1 VRSLDKFKLSFEKRT
16 LLTISSCYVRLCG
29 VHERGFRQQTCGHDA
44 GAFSH
49 PLFRRDEPEKC
60 LEMECDRS
68 GKLSRD
74 RNEVTHLD
82 GLVQPSAGIKT
93 FGSTGISA
101 DQTPKSYSFELQ
113 PALKAEAENS
123 VSDAAMDESFQSRSN
138 TLPRFL
144 VHANMIESVAT
155 ANTAFARRLDA
166 QRAQDERLR
175 LARIMLFENYLRV
188 ATQQLPLKPT
198 NG

>member
-1 VRSLDKFKLSFEKRT
+1 
-16 LLTISSCYVRLCG
+16 
-29 VHERGFRQQTCGHDA
+29 
-44 GAFSH
+44 
-49 PLFRRDEPEKC
+49 
-60 LEMECDRS
+60 MECDRS

-93 FGSTGISA
+93 FGSTGKSA

-138 TLPRFL
+138 TLPRF
-144 VHANMIESVAT
+144 VAHANMVESVAT
-155 ANTAFARRLDA
+155 ANTAFAQRLHA
-166 QRAQDERLR
+166 QREQDERMR
-175 LARIMLFENYLRV
+175 LARIMLFENYLRA
-188 ATQQLPLKPT
+188 ATQKLPSQSD
-198 NG
+198 G